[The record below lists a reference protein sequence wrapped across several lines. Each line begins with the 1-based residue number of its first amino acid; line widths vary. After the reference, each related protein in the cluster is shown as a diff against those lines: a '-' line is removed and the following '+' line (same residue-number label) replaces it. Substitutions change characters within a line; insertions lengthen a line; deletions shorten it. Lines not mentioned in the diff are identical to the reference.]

1 MLLEEMVSDEIK
13 LEDQS
18 KSLLAHL
25 GRYFSCIFFLG
36 SFYCVC
42 FGLVWFFFPQH
53 MYIHPLWFCSFLVL
67 FPLRFFSS
75 LIFVYTIFSWIKLNK
90 IKVQQVKYTEKQVNV

>member
-25 GRYFSCIFFLG
+25 GRYFSCIFFLRI
-36 SFYCVC
+36 FLLCVFC
-42 FGLVWFFFPQH
+42 FGFVFPQH